1 MSHFPVLVIGEEP
14 VKLLQPYHEFECT
27 GFDDEY
33 VQDLDETQEKL
44 LEYAEA
50 TTRMI
55 QSPDGERYDYYDKRF
70 SRPPTEEEK
79 ARGVDWDMHTQ
90 PDGWVETEVPTKDLK
105 TFTQFVLGDPE
116 DEDNSY
122 DWGRVLRPGQERD
135 ESHKFGFIELDEND
149 EVRRIV
155 NRTNP
160 NSHWDGWTLGG
171 RWGRF
176 FKLKPSVELDLD
188 NVGGGDM
195 YTKDNW
201 LFGDRPEAE
210 NERYANDP
218 HTIQQR
224 KEWVAK
230 LTEAHSVDHGR
241 VKDIDFEAGRDRAEI
256 RARAEF
262 AKWREMFEEHG
273 KPLPFQHFLD
283 LRDVAVAKLK
293 EQGIADEKVASLH
306 ESPHGGH
313 RQVTREEQEMEH
325 ARRAYNAQPTIKAAN
340 EAHLCSFRTT
350 PMELFGYDVEAY
362 VAKMRNKA
370 MVPYAIV
377 KDGEWF
383 AKGKMGMF
391 AYSDDNM
398 TEEEWCAQVHKLYA
412 ELPEDALLTLV
423 DCHV

>member
-27 GFDDEY
+27 GTDDEY
-33 VQDLDETQEKL
+33 VQDIDETQDQREDYEASTEKML
-44 LEYAEA
+44 V
-50 TTRMI
+50 
-55 QSPDGERYDYYDKRF
+55 SPEGERFDYYDKRF
-70 SRPPTEEEK
+70 YTGIPTDEQR
-79 ARGVDWDMHTQ
+79 ARGLTDNYRVT
-90 PDGWVETEVPTKDLK
+90 PEGWEETEVPTKELK
-105 TFTQFVLGDPE
+105 TFTQYVLGEAFEEEGEEPD
-116 DEDNSY
+116 Y
-122 DWGRVLRPGQERD
+122 LLRPGD
-135 ESHKFGFIELDEND
+135 EKTGAHKYRFIELDEKD

-155 NRTNP
+155 KRTNP
-160 NSHWDGWTLGG
+160 NSHWDGWILGG
-171 RWGRF
+171 RWSRF
-176 FKLKPSVELDLD
+176 FKLKPEVELDLD
-188 NVGGGDM
+188 NVGGGDL
-195 YTKDNW
+195 YTKDSW
-201 LFGDRPEAE
+201 LFGRDSEEDR
-210 NERYANDP
+210 ERYANNP
-218 HTIQQR
+218 HTIAER
-224 KEWVAK
+224 KRWVAE
-230 LTEAHSVDHGR
+230 LTEAHAVDHGR
-241 VKDIDFEAGRDRAEI
+241 VKDLDFEAGRDRAEI

-340 EAHLCSFRTT
+340 KAHLCSYRTT
-350 PMELFGYDVEAY
+350 PMELYGYDVEAY

-370 MVPYAIV
+370 MVPYAVI

-383 AKGKMGMF
+383 ARGKMHMF
-391 AYSDDNM
+391 AFSDDNM